1 MMIHYFESF
10 YFVVFSVGVC
20 HSAEVHHTVL
30 ESVENMSNTHEL
42 SALTTKHFFLP
53 QKLQKITVCVSEVE
67 LHHLTSAARWRK

>member
-1 MMIHYFESF
+1 MIHYFESF

-42 SALTTKHFFLP
+42 SALTTKHFF
-53 QKLQKITVCVSEVE
+53 S
-67 LHHLTSAARWRK
+67 SAETTENYSLCQ

>member
-42 SALTTKHFFLP
+42 SALTTNYR
-53 QKLQKITVCVSEVE
+53 KLQSVSVK
-67 LHHLTSAARWRK
+67 LNYII